1 MTAPVFVDTNVL
13 VYARDSSDPV
23 KHRHAR
29 AWLELLWKHGLGR
42 LSRQVLNEYYVTV
55 TRKLDPGLSRTEARD
70 EVALLSHWLHEP
82 GVPALLETA
91 WAVEDRYGFSWWD
104 ALIVAAAQ
112 LGGCGTLLT
121 EDLQDGLDAGGV
133 RIVDPCR
140 HEPAEYLG
148 A

>member
-13 VYARDSSDPV
+13 VYARDSTDPV
-23 KHRHAR
+23 KHRQAR
-29 AWLELLWKHGLGR
+29 AWIELLWERGLGR

-55 TRKLDPGLSRTEARD
+55 TRKLDPGLSRTEAR
-70 EVALLSHWLHEP
+70 EELGLLSLWLQEP
-82 GVPALLETA
+82 GVAALLEAA
-91 WAVEDRYGFSWWD
+91 WAVEDRYGLSWWD
-104 ALIVAAAQ
+104 ALIVGAAR

-121 EDLQDGLDAGGV
+121 EDLHDGLDAGGV
-133 RIVDPCR
+133 RIVDPFH